1 MTVLLGLS
9 PLLVAYIL
17 VVHLLILIMNVLS
30 SCYMR
35 SIIIFG
41 A

>member
-1 MTVLLGLS
+1 MTSLLGLS
-9 PLLVAYIL
+9 PLLVTYIL

-30 SCYMR
+30 SCYICSM
-35 SIIIFG
+35 IIFG